1 MKKIKSLSFL
11 IPLSLLYFV
20 SVPVFAEVKTFKEL
34 ADRAV
39 NTIIGPIVPL
49 LIGLAVLVFLYGV
62 LTFTFSEG
70 GAKKEE
76 GKQYMIWGIVGLFV
90 MVSVWG
96 LVAILQG
103 TFNLDN
109 KTQNVKI
116 EMNIPSV
123 NIQKP

>member
-1 MKKIKSLSFL
+1 MKKIKSLSLYLSLFL
-11 IPLSLLYFV
+11 ISFMALPAMATSIN
-20 SVPVFAEVKTFKEL
+20 TFKDL
-34 ADRAV
+34 VDRAV
-39 NTIIGPIVPL
+39 NTIIAPIVPL

-62 LTFTFSEG
+62 LNFTFSEG

-109 KTQNVKI
+109 KTQNI
-116 EMNIPSV
+116 EMSIPDV
-123 NIQKP
+123 TIIKP